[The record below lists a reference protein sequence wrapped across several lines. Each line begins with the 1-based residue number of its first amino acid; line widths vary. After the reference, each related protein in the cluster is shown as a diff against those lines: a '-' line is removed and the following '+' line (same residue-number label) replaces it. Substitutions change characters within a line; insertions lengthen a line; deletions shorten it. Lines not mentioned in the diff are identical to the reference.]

1 MVALFNFH
9 ERLLISMTSISKKD
23 NIKNTI
29 LFLIGPIITAFGI
42 SVFYLPNKIVSG
54 GVSGISTVLYHL
66 AKIPPRLS
74 FAVINGL
81 FLLISIRVIGR
92 SFVLKT
98 LVGAALVS
106 LFVQIFSSFPPMTND
121 VILASI
127 FGSLIYGFG
136 IGLTFLSGGSTGGT
150 DILGRLLQHFFPH
163 MKIGK
168 LLLLVDAIVIISA
181 LIAFREIDL
190 ALWGIVA
197 LFLSTFAV
205 DFLIQKLNISK
216 LAFVVTDKGIE
227 VSKLLVSTSP
237 RGVTIIDVTGA
248 YTMEKKT
255 TLMCALKENEIPE
268 FQRKILEIDS
278 EAFIIFSESQQ
289 IVGNGF
295 HVYR

>member
-1 MVALFNFH
+1 MKQN
-9 ERLLISMTSISKKD
+9 
-23 NIKNTI
+23 I

-54 GVSGISTVLYHL
+54 GVSGISTILYHL
-66 AKIPPRLS
+66 AKIPPGLS
-74 FAVINGL
+74 FAVINIL
-81 FLLISIRVIGR
+81 FLSVSLKIIGKE
-92 SFVLKT
+92 FVFKT
-98 LVGAALVS
+98 LIGAANIS
-106 LFVQIFSSFPPMTND
+106 LFVEIFSMLPPMTD
-121 VILASI
+121 DIVLASI
-127 FGSLIYGFG
+127 FGSLLYGFG

-150 DILGRLLQHFFPH
+150 DILSRLLQHFLPH
-163 MKIGK
+163 IKIGR
-168 LLLLVDAIVIISA
+168 LLLFVDAAVIVSS
-181 LIAFREIDL
+181 LIAFRQINL

-205 DFLIQKLNISK
+205 DWLIQKLNISK
-216 LAFVVTDKGIE
+216 LAFVVTDKGLE
-227 VSKLLVSTSP
+227 VSQLLVSTSP
-237 RGVTIIDVTGA
+237 RGVTIIDVVGA

-268 FQRKILEIDS
+268 FQRKILDIDS

>member
-1 MVALFNFH
+1 
-9 ERLLISMTSISKKD
+9 MTNISKKD
-23 NIKNTI
+23 SIKNTI

-42 SVFYLPNKIVSG
+42 SVFYLPNKVVSG
-54 GVSGISTVLYHL
+54 GVSGLSTILYHL
-66 AKIPPRLS
+66 AKIPPGLS
-74 FAVINGL
+74 FAAINGF
-81 FLLISIRVIGR
+81 FLLLSFKYIGK

-98 LVGAALVS
+98 VIGAANVS
-106 LFVQIFSSFPPMTND
+106 LFVQIFSMLPPLTSD
-121 VILASI
+121 IILASI

-150 DILGRLLQHFFPH
+150 DILSRLLQHFFPH
-163 MKIGK
+163 IKIGK
-168 LLLLVDAIVIISA
+168 LLLAVDAAVILSA
-181 LIAFREIDL
+181 LIAFRQIDL

-197 LFLSTFAV
+197 LFLSTFSV

-216 LAFVVTDKGIE
+216 LAFVVTDKGLD

-255 TLMCALKENEIPE
+255 TLMCALKENELPE

>member
-1 MVALFNFH
+1 MK
-9 ERLLISMTSISKKD
+9 E
-23 NIKNTI
+23 NIKQNI
-29 LFLIGPIITAFGI
+29 LFIIGPIITAFGI
-42 SVFYLPNKIVSG
+42 SIFYLPNKIVSG

-66 AKIPPRLS
+66 AKIPPGLS
-74 FAVINGL
+74 FAVINGI

-92 SFVLKT
+92 NFVLKT

-168 LLLLVDAIVIISA
+168 LLLLVDAIVILSA
-181 LIAFREIDL
+181 LIAFRQIDL

-216 LAFVVTDKGIE
+216 LAFVVTDKGLE

-255 TLMCALKENEIPE
+255 TLMCALKENELPE

>member
-1 MVALFNFH
+1 
-9 ERLLISMTSISKKD
+9 MTSISKKD

-66 AKIPPRLS
+66 AKIPPGLS

>member
-1 MVALFNFH
+1 MQEKLKQN
-9 ERLLISMTSISKKD
+9 
-23 NIKNTI
+23 I

-54 GVSGISTVLYHL
+54 GVSGISTILYHL
-66 AKIPPRLS
+66 AKIPPGLS
-74 FAVINGL
+74 FAVINIL
-81 FLLISIRVIGR
+81 FLSISLKIIGR
-92 SFVLKT
+92 EFVFKT
-98 LVGAALVS
+98 LIGAANIS
-106 LFVQIFSSFPPMTND
+106 LFVEIFSLLPPMTD
-121 VILASI
+121 DIVLASI
-127 FGSLIYGFG
+127 FGSLLYGFG

-150 DILGRLLQHFFPH
+150 DILSRLLQHFLPH
-163 MKIGK
+163 IKIGR
-168 LLLLVDAIVIISA
+168 LLLFVDAAVIVSS
-181 LIAFREIDL
+181 LIAFRQINL

-205 DFLIQKLNISK
+205 DWLIQKLNISK
-216 LAFVVTDKGIE
+216 LAFVVTDKGLE

-237 RGVTIIDVTGA
+237 RGVTIIDVVGA

-268 FQRKILEIDS
+268 FQRKILDIDS

>member
-1 MVALFNFH
+1 MKN
-9 ERLLISMTSISKKD
+9 ISKD
-23 NIKNTI
+23 SLKNTI
-29 LFLIGPIITAFGI
+29 LFIIGPIITAFGI
-42 SVFYLPNKIVSG
+42 SVFYLPNKVVSG
-54 GVSGISTVLYHL
+54 GVSGISTILYHL
-66 AKIPPRLS
+66 AKIPPGLS
-74 FAVINGL
+74 FALINGF
-81 FLLISIRVIGR
+81 FLLLSFKYIGKGFVFKTVIG
-92 SFVLKT
+92 
-98 LVGAALVS
+98 AASVS
-106 LFVQIFSSFPPMTND
+106 LFVQVFSMLPPMTND
-121 VILASI
+121 IVLASI

-150 DILGRLLQHFFPH
+150 DILSRLLQHFFPH
-163 MKIGK
+163 IKIGK
-168 LLLLVDAIVIISA
+168 LLLAVDAAVILSA
-181 LIAFREIDL
+181 LIAFRQIDL
-190 ALWGIVA
+190 TLWGIVA
-197 LFLSTFAV
+197 LFISTFAV
-205 DFLIQKLNISK
+205 DWLIQKLNISK
-216 LAFVVTDKGIE
+216 LAFVVTDKGLE

>member
-1 MVALFNFH
+1 MFQ

-66 AKIPPRLS
+66 AKIPPGLS

>member
-1 MVALFNFH
+1 MKAKAKF
-9 ERLLISMTSISKKD
+9 D
-23 NIKNTI
+23 YKNTF

-42 SVFYLPNKIVSG
+42 SLFYLPNKVVSG
-54 GVSGISTVLYHL
+54 GVSGLSTILYHL
-66 AKIPPRLS
+66 AKIPPGLS
-74 FAVINGL
+74 FALINGF
-81 FLLISIRVIGR
+81 FLLLSFKYIGKKFVFKTVIG
-92 SFVLKT
+92 
-98 LVGAALVS
+98 AANVS
-106 LFVQIFSSFPPMTND
+106 LFVQLFSFLPPVTED
-121 VILASI
+121 IVLASI

-168 LLLLVDAIVIISA
+168 LLLAVDAAVILSA
-181 LIAFREIDL
+181 LIAFRQIDL
-190 ALWGIVA
+190 TLWGIIA

-205 DFLIQKLNISK
+205 DWLIQKLNISK
-216 LAFVVTDKGIE
+216 LAFVVTDKGLE

>member
-1 MVALFNFH
+1 MASNVKQN
-9 ERLLISMTSISKKD
+9 
-23 NIKNTI
+23 I

-54 GVSGISTVLYHL
+54 GVSGISTVLYHI
-66 AKIPPRLS
+66 AKIPPGLS
-74 FAVINGL
+74 FAVLNIL
-81 FLLISIRVIGR
+81 FLLISFRVIGR
-92 SFVLKT
+92 GFVFKT
-98 LVGAALVS
+98 IIGATLISV
-106 LFVQIFSSFPPMTND
+106 FVQLFSMLPPVTED
-121 VILASI
+121 VILATI
-127 FGSLIYGFG
+127 FGSLVYGLG
-136 IGLTFLSGGSTGGT
+136 IGLTFLAGGSTGGT
-150 DILGRLLQHFFPH
+150 DILSRLLQHYFPH

-168 LLLLVDAIVIISA
+168 LLLFVDACVIFIS
-181 LIAFREIDL
+181 LLCFREIDL
-190 ALWGIVA
+190 TLWGIA
-197 LFLSTFAV
+197 GLYLSTFSV

-216 LAFVVTDKGIE
+216 LAFVVTDKGLEI
-227 VSKLLVSTSP
+227 SKLLVGTSP

-255 TLMCALKENEIPE
+255 TLMCALKENEITE